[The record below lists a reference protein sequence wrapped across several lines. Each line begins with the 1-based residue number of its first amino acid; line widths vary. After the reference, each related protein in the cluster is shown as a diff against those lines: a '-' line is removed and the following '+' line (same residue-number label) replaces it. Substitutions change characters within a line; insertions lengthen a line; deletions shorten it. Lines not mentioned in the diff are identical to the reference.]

1 MITIKNEFLTVEIS
15 PLGGELQSIK
25 DSSGREYLWQG
36 DTAFWG
42 KRAPNL
48 FPYTGR
54 TPEGKCTYR
63 GQEYPLPKHGFV
75 MSREMKI
82 ERAEEQGCTLLLRS
96 DEETLKAFPF
106 EFAFRIHYFLEGNT
120 LICRYHV
127 TNFTDYTMYFGLGAH
142 PAFAVDTEKFQGY
155 SLKFL
160 SHETP
165 LKVALSDDGYVM
177 KDRTPY
183 PLENSTLPLGGY
195 PFEDSL
201 AFTAM
206 PKAASLIDEAGNTIL
221 TMEYADFDNL
231 VLWRMADAPFF
242 CIEPWCSLPSRK
254 GIVEELSTQPGLVA
268 LEEGDFKAAFRVKF
282 GE

>member
-15 PLGGELQSIK
+15 TLGGELQSIR
-25 DSSGREYLWQG
+25 DASGREYLWQG
-36 DTAFWG
+36 DPAFWG

-54 TPEGKCTYR
+54 LTEGKCTYR
-63 GQEYPLPKHGFV
+63 GQEYPMPKHGFL
-75 MSREMKI
+75 MSREMKV
-82 ERAEEQGCTLLLRS
+82 ERAEEHGCTLLLRS
-96 DEETLKAFPF
+96 DEDTLRAFPF

-120 LICRYHV
+120 LTCRYHV

-142 PAFAVDTEKFQGY
+142 PAFVVDADKFDGY

-160 SHETP
+160 SGETP
-165 LKVALSDDGYVM
+165 LKVALSDDGYVLNE
-177 KDRTPY
+177 RTPY
-183 PLENSTLPLGGY
+183 PLDNCTLPLGGY

-206 PKAASLIDEAGNTIL
+206 PKAASLLDEAGNPIL

-231 VLWRMADAPFF
+231 VLWRMANAPLCKIPLFT
-242 CIEPWCSLPSRK
+242 L
-254 GIVEELSTQPGLVA
+254 
-268 LEEGDFKAAFRVKF
+268 
-282 GE
+282 

>member
-1 MITIKNEFLTVEIS
+1 MITIKNEFLTVAIS
-15 PLGGELQSIK
+15 TLGGELQSIR
-25 DSSGREYLWQG
+25 DTSGREYLWQG
-36 DTAFWG
+36 DPAFWG

-54 TPEGKCTYR
+54 LTEGKCTYR
-63 GQEYPLPKHGFV
+63 GQEYPMPKHGFL
-75 MSREMKI
+75 MSREMKV
-82 ERAEEQGCTLLLRS
+82 ERAEEHGCTLLLRS
-96 DEETLKAFPF
+96 DEETLRAFPF

-120 LICRYHV
+120 LTCRYHV

-142 PAFAVDTEKFQGY
+142 PAFAVDADKFDGY
-155 SLKFL
+155 SLRFL
-160 SHETP
+160 SGETP
-165 LKVALSDDGYVM
+165 LKVALSDDGYVLNE
-177 KDRTPY
+177 RTPY
-183 PLENSTLPLGGY
+183 PLDNCTLPLGGY

-206 PKAASLIDEAGNTIL
+206 PKAATLMDEAGKPIF

-231 VLWRMADAPFF
+231 VLWRMANAPFF

-268 LEEGDFKAAFRVKF
+268 LEEGDFKAAFKIKL

>member
-1 MITIKNEFLTVEIS
+1 MITIKNDFLTVQIS
-15 PLGGELQSIK
+15 TLGGELQSIK
-25 DSSGREYLWQG
+25 DSAGHEYLWQG
-36 DTAFWG
+36 DPAFWG
-42 KRAPNL
+42 RRAPNL

-54 TPEGKCTYR
+54 TTEGKCTYR

-75 MSREMKI
+75 MSREMTV

-96 DEETLKAFPF
+96 DEDTLKLFPF
-106 EFAFRIHYFLEGNT
+106 EFAFRIHYFLEDNT
-120 LICRYHV
+120 LTCRYHV

-142 PAFAVDTEKFQGY
+142 PAFAVDADKFDGY
-155 SLKFL
+155 SLKFDSDL
-160 SHETP
+160 PP
-165 LKVALSDDGYVM
+165 LRIGLSDDGYVLS
-177 KDRTPY
+177 DRTPY
-183 PLENSTLPLGGY
+183 PLTGGILPLGGY

-206 PKAASLIDEAGNTIL
+206 PKAASLLDENGKAIL
-221 TMEYADFDNL
+221 TMEYPDFDNL
-231 VLWRMADAPFF
+231 VLWRMANAPFF

-268 LEEGDFKAAFRVKF
+268 LEEGDFRAAFRVRF